1 MLTESG
7 TLLAAGLALCLV
19 GLIGIV
25 VTVRQYLHRGPLL
38 SAVYFAAPKEEREK
52 LKTQKAYR
60 YAGNLFLVLTTVC
73 WLFGLSLAFDEE
85 ALAFIGA
92 GIVLGEACA
101 GFMFLAVQDRD

>member
-25 VTVRQYLHRGPLL
+25 VTVRLYLHRGPLL
-38 SAVYFAAPKEEREK
+38 SAAYFAAPNEEREK

-73 WLFGLSLAFDEE
+73 WLFGLSLVFDEE
-85 ALAFIGA
+85 ALAFVGA
-92 GIVLGEACA
+92 VVALGEAGA
-101 GFMFLAVQDRD
+101 GLVFLVSQS

>member
-25 VTVRQYLHRGPLL
+25 VTVRLYLHRGPLL
-38 SAVYFAAPKEEREK
+38 SAAYFAAPKEEREK

-92 GIVLGEACA
+92 GVVLGEACA
-101 GFMFLAVQDRD
+101 GLVFLAVQDRA

>member
-25 VTVRQYLHRGPLL
+25 VTVRLYLHRGPLL
-38 SAVYFAAPKEEREK
+38 SAAYFAAPKEEREK

-60 YAGNLFLVLTTVC
+60 YAGNLFLVLTTAC
-73 WLFGLSLAFDEE
+73 LLLGLSFLFDSE
-85 ALAFIGA
+85 ALAFVGA
-92 GIVLGEACA
+92 VVALGEAGA
-101 GFMFLAVQDRD
+101 GLVFLVSQS